1 MIDGVRF
8 PHADRR
14 RAAGLRAAGIAAAT
28 LAAAAA
34 GAFAGARVSSDDAP
48 AIPAPAP
55 AVLDAGVAHLPVPE
69 GWAVGA
75 PRFAVAGLGDAA
87 GMWSASADAVLAVL
101 PPEHPSLLPALLAEG
116 TGGAPSPRRVAGA
129 VRGRRYDVAATGE
142 PGRVTLVVLPAT
154 SGVVTLGCHSPP
166 GGAAWS
172 NDECVDAAQ
181 TIDLR
186 EGSWIAPGP
195 DAAVRIALPGELA
208 RLNRGRG
215 QGRRALARAGTAP
228 ARADAARSVARAYAG
243 TASALRP
250 LAGEGAA
257 PALVALLDRLAG
269 NHRRLASAHANRYRA
284 LAVRAGG
291 AIERDEA
298 RLDRLIATLA
308 PPAGA

>member
-8 PHADRR
+8 PHAHRR
-14 RAAGLRAAGIAAAT
+14 RAARLRVAGIAAVTA
-28 LAAAAA
+28 AAAAA
-34 GAFAGARVSSDDAP
+34 GAFAGTHASSDDAP
-48 AIPAPAP
+48 AAPAPAP
-55 AVLDAGVAHLPVPE
+55 AVLDAGVARLPVPE

-87 GMWSASADAVLAVL
+87 GMWSASADAVFAAR
-101 PPEHPSLLPALLAEG
+101 PPEDPSLLPALLVQS
-116 TGGAPSPRRVAGA
+116 TGGAPPPRRVTGA
-129 VRGRRYDVAATGE
+129 VRGWRYDVAAADE
-142 PGRVTLVVLPAT
+142 PGRVNLVVLPAT
-154 SGVVTLGCHSPP
+154 TGVVTLGCHSPP

-181 TIDLR
+181 TVELR

-195 DAAVRIALPGELA
+195 EAAVRIALPAEIA

-215 QGRRALARAGTAP
+215 QGRRALTTAGSAQ

-250 LAGEGAA
+250 LAGEGAPA
-257 PALVALLDRLAG
+257 ALVGLLDRLAG
-269 NHRRLASAHANRYRA
+269 DHRRLATAHANRYRA
-284 LAVRAGG
+284 LAVRAGA

-298 RLDRLIATLA
+298 RLGRLIAALA